1 MIGHDIGR
9 KPDTAAWVGVDVGG
23 TKILAGVVA
32 ADGTVVEVV
41 HAETPARSDAPQV
54 VEDTIVRAV
63 QRLARAERRG
73 RRGRRG
79 GGVRR
84 ARRRGP
90 VRPATS
96 RGATSRSSSGSP
108 TGSGCPSGSTT
119 TPTPPRSRSSP
130 SAPPAA
136 CDEALCITLGTGI
149 GGRGRDGRRG
159 PAGRSRGW
167 RGSSAT
173 CRSCPTV
180 EPCPCGQ
187 RGCWEQY
194 SSGTALRRAALAHGA
209 PDGTAGP
216 QVTAAARAGAAWALA
231 AFDDVGTWLGVGVAG
246 LCSALDPEVVVV
258 GGGLSAAGELL
269 LEPARRALVAK
280 LPGREHRTLPR
291 LVGAGLRPRGR
302 AWSVRRSSRGGRSP
316 GEPAACP
323 GRLSLVTPSARG
335 RIAA

>member
-1 MIGHDIGR
+1 M
-9 KPDTAAWVGVDVGG
+9 GG

-63 QRLARAERRG
+63 QRLAVRNAVA
-73 RRGRRG
+73 
-79 GGVRR
+79 GVGVGAAGFVGLDGVVRFAPHVSWR
-84 ARRRGP
+84 DEPLQQRLTDRLGLP
-90 VRPATS
+90 VRVDNDANTTALAELTVGAA
-96 RGATSRSSSGSP
+96 RGV
-108 TGSGCPSGSTT
+108 
-119 TPTPPRSRSSP
+119 
-130 SAPPAA
+130 
-136 CDEALCITLGTGI
+136 DEALCITLGTGI
-149 GGRGRDGRRG
+149 GGAIVTGGELRRG
-159 PAGRSRGW
+159 FQGLAGEFGHMQVVPD
-167 RGSSAT
+167 G
-173 CRSCPTV
+173 

-216 QVTAAARAGAAWALA
+216 QVTSAAREGARWALA

-291 LVGAGLRPRGR
+291 LVGAGCGPEAGMVGAAELARR
-302 AWSVRRSSRGGRSP
+302 AFAG
-316 GEPAACP
+316 
-323 GRLSLVTPSARG
+323 
-335 RIAA
+335 

>member
-32 ADGTVVEVV
+32 VDGSVVEVV
-41 HAETPARSDAPQV
+41 HAETPSRSDAPHV

-63 QRLARAERRG
+63 QRL
-73 RRGRRG
+73 
-79 GGVRR
+79 GVRHAVAGVGVGAAGFVGLDGVVR
-84 ARRRGP
+84 FAPHVSWRDEPLQQRLTERLGLP
-90 VRPATS
+90 VRVDNDANTTALAELTVGAA
-96 RGATSRSSSGSP
+96 RGVR
-108 TGSGCPSGSTT
+108 
-119 TPTPPRSRSSP
+119 
-130 SAPPAA
+130 
-136 CDEALCITLGTGI
+136 EALCITLGTGI
-149 GGRGRDGRRG
+149 GGAVVMGGEVRRG
-159 PAGRSRGW
+159 FQGLAGEFGHMQVVPD
-167 RGSSAT
+167 G
-173 CRSCPTV
+173 

-216 QVTAAARAGAAWALA
+216 QVTAAARSGDDWALR

-246 LCSALDPEVVVV
+246 LCSALDPEVVVI

-280 LPGREHRTLPR
+280 LPGREHRTMPR
-291 LVGAGLRPRGR
+291 LVGAGCGPEAGMVGAAELARR
-302 AWSVRRSSRGGRSP
+302 A
-316 GEPAACP
+316 PA
-323 GRLSLVTPSARG
+323 G
-335 RIAA
+335 